1 MSSPTILET
10 PTDKTTADRI
20 DRAPLRAAP
29 DTDVAGEV
37 ARARRAQAA
46 WAARS
51 LDERLAIIRR
61 ARQRLPM
68 VAAQWDRLIHPQRRG
83 PGETL
88 GLEVVPTAD
97 AFRFLERYA
106 AKVLKPRRYG
116 AWLRPVWL
124 MGVVAEVHREP
135 FGVILVIG
143 PSNYPL
149 FLPAV
154 QAIQA
159 LAAGNSV
166 VLKPGT
172 GGGPI
177 AEAFAELMYGAGLDP
192 DLLRVLSE
200 SPEAA
205 ERAIEAGVDKVL
217 LTGSARTGAA
227 VLAKLAPRLI
237 PATLELSGC
246 DAVFVRE
253 DANLDVVT
261 RALRFGFR
269 LNHGETCIAPHRV
282 FVARPL
288 ADDLK
293 KRLANAAEL
302 ECYESRTPAAR
313 AAAGLISDA
322 TRRGARVLAGKI
334 LADQQGITPTVVADV
349 SPDMPLLQ
357 EDLFAP
363 VVSVVEVSNDDEAL
377 AAAAKCPY
385 GLGSTVFGGLAGAQ
399 ALAQR
404 IHAGG
409 VVINDMVAPTADPRL
424 PFGGRGRSGYGVT
437 RGVDGLLEVTTV
449 KVVSTRKGGADF
461 HLDPPQ
467 ANDYQFFET
476 YLRATNSSS
485 FTGWLSAWRSLI
497 PLMIQR
503 LRGPATPPPVDGQDA
518 RK

>member
-1 MSSPTILET
+1 MSSPTILEKLAEK
-10 PTDKTTADRI
+10 PTLPGEQPTADVREI
-20 DRAPLRAAP
+20 ETSVED
-29 DTDVAGEV
+29 EV
-37 ARARRAQAA
+37 ARARHAQTA
-46 WAARS
+46 WAAKP
-51 LDERLAIIRR
+51 LKERLAVIRR
-61 ARQRLPM
+61 ARRLLPS
-68 VAAQWDRLIHPQRRG
+68 VASQWDRLIHAHRRK

-97 AFRFLERYA
+97 ALRFLERYA

-124 MGVVAEVHREP
+124 TGVVAEVRREP

-154 QAIQA
+154 QAAQA

-177 AEAFAELMYGAGLDP
+177 AQAFAELMYAAGLDR
-192 DLLRVLSE
+192 DLLRVL
-200 SPEAA
+200 PETPAA
-205 ERAIEAGVDKVL
+205 GERAIDAGVDKVL

-227 VLAKLAPRLI
+227 VLSKLAPRLI

-246 DAVFVRE
+246 DAVFVRQ

-288 ADDLK
+288 AEELK
-293 KRLANAAEL
+293 KRLAQAAET
-302 ECYESRTPAAR
+302 EAYESRTSAAR
-313 AAAGLISDA
+313 AAAGLIADA
-322 TRRGARVLAGKI
+322 TRRGARVIAGGA
-334 LADQQGITPTVVADV
+334 LPDQQGITPTVVTNV
-349 SPDMPLLQ
+349 TVDMPLLQ

-363 VVSVVEVSNDDEAL
+363 VVSVLEVNDDNEAL
-377 AAAAKCPY
+377 EAAAKCPY
-385 GLGSTVFGGLAGAQ
+385 ALGSTVFGEIAGAR
-399 ALAQR
+399 ALAER
-404 IHAGG
+404 VHAGG

-424 PFGGRGRSGYGVT
+424 PFGGRGKSGFGVT
-437 RGVDGLLEVTTV
+437 RGVEGLMEVTTL
-449 KVVSTRKGGADF
+449 KAVSIRKGGADW

-485 FTGWLSAWRSLI
+485 LRGWLSAWCSLI

-503 LRGPATPPPVDGQDA
+503 LRGPAPSPDHH
-518 RK
+518 

>member
-1 MSSPTILET
+1 MSAPSTLDT
-10 PTDKTTADRI
+10 PAEKSAFDRI
-20 DRAPLRAAP
+20 DRTAQRPAA
-29 DTDVAGEV
+29 DADVAGEV
-37 ARARRAQAA
+37 ARARRAQAI
-46 WAARS
+46 WAAKP
-51 LDERLAIIRR
+51 LQERLALIRR

-68 VAAQWDRLIHPQRRG
+68 VAAEWDRLIHPQRRG

-106 AKVLKPRRYG
+106 SKVLRPRHYG

-124 MGVVAEVHREP
+124 TGVVAEVHREP

-154 QAIQA
+154 QVVQA

-177 AEAFAELMYGAGLDP
+177 AQAFADLLYGAGLDR
-192 DLLRVLSE
+192 DVLRVLSE
-200 SPEAA
+200 SPEAG

-288 ADDLK
+288 AEDLK
-293 KRLANAAEL
+293 KRLADAAER
-302 ECYESRTPAAR
+302 ECYEARTPAAR
-313 AAAGLISDA
+313 AAASLISDA
-322 TRRGARVLAGKI
+322 TRRGARVLAGRI
-334 LADQQGITPTVVADV
+334 LPDQQGITPTVVTDV
-349 SPDMPLLQ
+349 SCDMPLLQ

-385 GLGSTVFGGLAGAQ
+385 ALGSTIFGGLAGAQ

-404 IHAGG
+404 VHAGG

-449 KVVSTRKGGADF
+449 KVVSIRKGGADW

-485 FTGWLSAWRSLI
+485 FTGWLSAWCSLI

-503 LRGPATPPPVDGQDA
+503 LRGPATAPPTDSD
-518 RK
+518 K

>member
-1 MSSPTILET
+1 
-10 PTDKTTADRI
+10 
-20 DRAPLRAAP
+20 
-29 DTDVAGEV
+29 
-37 ARARRAQAA
+37 
-46 WAARS
+46 
-51 LDERLAIIRR
+51 
-61 ARQRLPM
+61 
-68 VAAQWDRLIHPQRRG
+68 
-83 PGETL
+83 
-88 GLEVVPTAD
+88 
-97 AFRFLERYA
+97 
-106 AKVLKPRRYG
+106 
-116 AWLRPVWL
+116 VWL
-124 MGVVAEVHREP
+124 TGVVAEVHREP

-154 QAIQA
+154 QAAQA

-172 GGGPI
+172 GGGAI
-177 AEAFAELMYGAGLDP
+177 AQAFAELMYEAGLERE
-192 DLLRVLSE
+192 LLRVL
-200 SPEAA
+200 PEAPA
-205 ERAIEAGVDKVL
+205 AGERAIEAGVDKVL

-253 DANLDVVT
+253 DADLDTVT

-288 ADDLK
+288 AEELK
-293 KRLANAAEL
+293 TRLAEAART

-313 AAAGLISDA
+313 AAAGLITDA
-322 TRRGARVLAGKI
+322 TRSGAHVIAGQI
-334 LADQQGITPTVVADV
+334 LPDAQGITPTVVTDV
-349 SPDMPLLQ
+349 SPDMGLLQ

-363 VVSVVEVSNDDEAL
+363 VISVLEVKDDDEAL
-377 AAAAKCPY
+377 AAASKCPY
-385 GLGSTVFGGLAGAQ
+385 ALGSTVFGKLAGAR

-404 IHAGG
+404 VQAGG

-437 RGVDGLLEVTTV
+437 RGVEGLLEVTTV
-449 KVVSTRKGGADF
+449 KAVSIRKGGADW

-467 ANDYQFFET
+467 ADDFHFFDT

-485 FTGWLSAWRSLI
+485 IGAWISAWCSLI
-497 PLMIQR
+497 PQMIR
-503 LRGPATPPPVDGQDA
+503 RMKKPAAAAKDVENQS
-518 RK
+518 